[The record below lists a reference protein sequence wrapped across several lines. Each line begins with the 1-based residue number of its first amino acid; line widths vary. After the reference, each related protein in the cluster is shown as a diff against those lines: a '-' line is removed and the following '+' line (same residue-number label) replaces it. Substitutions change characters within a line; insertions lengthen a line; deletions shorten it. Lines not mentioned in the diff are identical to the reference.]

1 MENDY
6 GMSNAIIRIKCDS
19 EEEMKAVLKKINEE
33 TPFTWVDGDRLSDVR
48 ATPDP
53 ARYPVYVYAHLADE
67 YVTWNQYKL
76 EDEDADYFDNTAKE
90 YLKSRIIATADMTAE
105 FDPVNRPEYYANTKV
120 ECIDAMEQLFG
131 REAVIHFTL
140 LNTWKYLWRRKDK
153 DNEEQDIQ
161 KALWYFDKAK
171 ELINR

>member
-1 MENDY
+1 
-6 GMSNAIIRIKCDS
+6 MSNTIIRIKCNS
-19 EEEMKAVLKKINEE
+19 EEEMKAVLKKIDEA
-33 TPFTWVDGDRLSDVR
+33 TSFTWPDGDRLVDVR
-48 ATPDP
+48 YIPDP
-53 ARYPVYVYAHLADE
+53 TQYPVYIYAHLNAE
-67 YVTWNQYKL
+67 YVTWSRHKL
-76 EDEDADYFDNTAKE
+76 EDENADYLDNTAKE
-90 YLKSRIIATADMTAE
+90 YLESRIIATADMNAE
-105 FDPVNRPEYYANTKV
+105 FDPVNRPGHYANTKV

-161 KALWYFDKAK
+161 KALWYFDKTK